1 MNKGLKFLA
10 ERYFPQRLKNIALK
24 DVNSP
29 EETEEIRLSAGRE
42 AAVLKR
48 SGIYFIS
55 ESGECRERGNGA
67 VFSQEEIRQIVKSLC
82 DNSLYS
88 CRDKLKKGFLP
99 LEGGHRAGVTG
110 RCVCGKD
117 GIEYITDISSVN
129 IRIAH
134 EVKGAAIPVMP
145 YILGNTVKNTLIIS
159 PPGCGKTTM
168 LRDIARNL
176 GGDIYKKKVAVVD
189 ERGEIAALCAGIPS
203 NDVGVLTFVLDSCPK
218 YEGMINL
225 LRSSSPDVLIT
236 DEIGSDEDALAVME
250 AVKSGVSVIC
260 SVHASSIDEAAKK
273 SGVKR
278 LCEEKVFGL
287 YVLLS
292 RKNGPGTIEEI
303 RNA

>member
-10 ERYFPQRLKNIALK
+10 ERYFPQRLKNIALEDAK
-24 DVNSP
+24 SP

-55 ESGECRERGNGA
+55 DTGECRKKGNGA
-67 VFSQEEIRQIVKSLC
+67 VFSQEEIREIVKSLC

-88 CRDKLKKGFLP
+88 CRDKLKKGYIP

-110 RCVCGKD
+110 RCVCGKN

-134 EVKGAAIPVMP
+134 EVRGAANSLMP
-145 YILGNTVKNTLIIS
+145 YIMGNTVKNTLIIS

-176 GGDIYKKKVAVVD
+176 GGERYMKKVAVAD
-189 ERGEIAALCAGIPS
+189 ERGEIAALSSGIPS
-203 NDVGVLTFVLDSCPK
+203 NDIGALTFVLDSCPK
-218 YEGMINL
+218 YEGLINL

-236 DEIGSDEDALAVME
+236 DEIGSDEDAFAVME

-260 SVHASSIDEAAKK
+260 SVHAASIDDAAKK
-273 SGVKR
+273 SGIKR

-292 RKNGPGTIEEI
+292 RKNGPGTVEEI